1 MSDEDKIEALQRAVK
16 LYHESCD
23 SKNLDVGKISEAEDI
38 VERLI
43 SDLSKRRM
51 AQIVTKGLYRIKING
66 NELHFIHKPSCIIY
80 MMHLIDRKHRG
91 VNAKPIDVRKYRE
104 VFAGYMI

>member
-43 SDLSKRRM
+43 SDLSKRNI
-51 AQIVTKGLYRIKING
+51 QT
-66 NELHFIHKPSCIIY
+66 
-80 MMHLIDRKHRG
+80 
-91 VNAKPIDVRKYRE
+91 
-104 VFAGYMI
+104 